1 MTLSGNLLFLQDSK
15 RLVSVFLVSIIVHL
29 AILLKP
35 FSGLS
40 SSSSLRLLGR
50 KGGPNSAQ
58 EVSFFSSVG
67 RQSSAQWVRPSQS
80 QVTLSPPSQSVSSES
95 SGPSIRGMGQGG
107 TATDYSTTLHA
118 YIDSVKVFPRTLK
131 ELGLSGTV
139 RVRFTVSRD
148 GFLKQIE
155 VADSGAPKILQ
166 AEALRF
172 LQKLERVPVPPPSL
186 TNQDLQFELPL
197 RYELTG

>member
-58 EVSFFSSVG
+58 EVSFFPSIG
-67 RQSSAQWVRPSQS
+67 QSSAPWVRPSQS
-80 QVTLSPPSQSVSSES
+80 QLTLSPPSQSVSSGS